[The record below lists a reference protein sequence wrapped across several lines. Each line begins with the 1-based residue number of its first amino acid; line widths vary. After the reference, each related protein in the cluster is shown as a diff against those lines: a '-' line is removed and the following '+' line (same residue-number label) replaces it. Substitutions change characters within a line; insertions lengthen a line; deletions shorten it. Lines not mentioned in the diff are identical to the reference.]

1 MTWRALDTAE
11 AWQDFM
17 DRFGWFHD
25 ACLRD
30 ASLAT
35 RTHIDADGAFHD
47 DGGRDTTAVLFF
59 QSQGAPER
67 AIELRC
73 SGVSLFKV
81 APTGENRDSMLTT
94 AAFGPCPEGYR
105 IGLYFIGLP
114 VIAEPDSWA
123 HRHVDPDTEPPAV
136 EIVAASMAWR
146 PVADAVGP
154 VVRHQRLDD

>member
-1 MTWRALDTAE
+1 MAWIAMDTNE
-11 AWQDFM
+11 AVADFM

-30 ASLAT
+30 ASLVT

-47 DGGRDTTAVLFF
+47 DGRLDTTAVLFF

-81 APTGENRDSMLTT
+81 APTGDNRDSMLTT
-94 AAFGPCPEGYR
+94 GVFGPCPEGYR

-114 VIAEPDSWA
+114 LEAEPNSWA
-123 HRHVDPDTEPPAV
+123 HRHVDPDTEEPAIDV
-136 EIVAASMAWR
+136 VAASMAWR
-146 PVADAVGP
+146 PLDGWLGP
-154 VVRHQRLDD
+154 VTRHHRIQP